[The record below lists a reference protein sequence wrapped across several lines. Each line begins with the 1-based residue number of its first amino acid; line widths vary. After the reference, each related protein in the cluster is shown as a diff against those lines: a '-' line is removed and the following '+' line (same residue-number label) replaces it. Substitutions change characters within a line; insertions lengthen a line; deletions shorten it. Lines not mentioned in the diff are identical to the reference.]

1 MDSMET
7 IIAVA
12 AVDEAVAVD
21 MHMDMEADVVD
32 ATPTTPILKILT
44 VSSHSS
50 LP

>member
-1 MDSMET
+1 MVNVET
-7 IIAVA
+7 IIVVA
-12 AVDEAVAVD
+12 AVDEAVAVE
-21 MHMDMEADVVD
+21 DMEEDVVD